1 MDQKELLDKIRHSAE
16 HIEVPESLTAE
27 KMKEKLRQ
35 SEGQKKIQRRKI
47 MVRWIEAAA
56 VMALVAA
63 GGTQLGMQK
72 EPGNVT
78 EARLQTT
85 LEQTAEADTEE
96 MTADELQEENTQKK
110 MTQTL

>member
-27 KMKEKLRQ
+27 KMEEKLRQ

-56 VMALVAA
+56 VLALVAA
-63 GGTQLGMQK
+63 GGTQIEIQK
-72 EPGNVT
+72 QPGTGNVT

-85 LEQTAEADTEE
+85 QEQTAEE
-96 MTADELQEENTQKK
+96 MTAG
-110 MTQTL
+110 